1 MIPYIEQPTLDI
13 GSYRL
18 EAFPVLV
25 LLAII
30 AQYVITLNRA
40 PKVGISRREA
50 SSMCGWAIGLG
61 LIGAHVFDVVAYQPQ
76 RFAEDPLY
84 LFKIWDSLSSFGG
97 MLGGLGG
104 LWWVM
109 ERRGLSMAKRIA
121 FVDCLIYALPFTL
134 AIGRLG
140 CGLLHD
146 HLGRASDHWL
156 AVDFPGVNRFDLGL
170 LESFYATGLSLLFL
184 ALGRRPRPAGFYVGL
199 FFLLYGPVRFQLD
212 SLRIMEMR
220 YLGWTPGQYLSIV
233 ATLVGAAVLFAVL
246 RRQRG
251 ADPEAEAA

>member
-1 MIPYIEQPTLDI
+1 MIPFVEQPTLDI
-13 GSYRL
+13 GAYRL

-25 LLAII
+25 LLAIV
-30 AQYVITLNRA
+30 AQYAITLNRA
-40 PKVGISRREA
+40 PKAGISRRDA

-61 LIGAHVFDVVAYQPQ
+61 LVGAHVFDVVAYQPKKLV
-76 RFAEDPLY
+76 EDPLF
-84 LFKIWDSLSSFGG
+84 LFQIWASLSSFGG

-104 LWWVM
+104 LWWIM
-109 ERRGLSMAKRIA
+109 QRRGLSTQQRVA
-121 FVDCLIYALPFTL
+121 FFDCLIYALPFTL

-146 HLGRASDHWL
+146 HLGQASDHWL
-156 AVDFPGVNRFDLGL
+156 AVDFPGGGRFDLGL
-170 LESFYATGLSLLFL
+170 LESFYAAGLSLLFL

-212 SLRIMEMR
+212 ALRILELR

-233 ATLVGAAVLFAVL
+233 STLAGAAVLFAVL
-246 RRQRG
+246 RRG
-251 ADPEAEAA
+251 AAEAETA